1 MNQKST
7 VVVSRKIIIVSTGQE
22 LTETWKVYF
31 LINDMEELDRHFKKK
46 IKLFPNFTSYKRL
59 HSKWIRELNVKTKTT
74 SVLKHNVLEFL

>member
-7 VVVSRKIIIVSTGQE
+7 VMVSRKIIIVRTGQE
-22 LTETWKVYF
+22 LTETWKMYF
-31 LINDMEELDRHFKKK
+31 LINDMEELDRHLKKK

-74 SVLKHNVLEFL
+74 